1 MPFWREPPGRLGAP
15 AARARGARAA
25 AWRARSRLGMSCDRS
40 DEGASLAE
48 AQEDTPPSP
57 ASLEDDETPP
67 PPISPETAL
76 NWLDEGKTL
85 KKPTAKKM
93 PVAKPPAEPVAE
105 YKPRAEPGRPA
116 CPPKYHLVRERRAM
130 QEWIRDNRGELRI
143 EPSDVAN
150 FALEQSIGAEAAKEC
165 LLGEVTDT
173 LLAQW
178 RFEQKETC
186 QIPTSGAAMKKRS
199 EYDMAAAEGDPRGKQ
214 YAKEYGHAKRRLAE
228 ARKEWIRANGW
239 RVAVPTAIWPRDPQ
253 KKERP
258 WYPPLKL
265 LSERQLL
272 EVPDAKYWPHL
283 EKDGVP
289 FDKSKGGHDDSAQGG
304 DNKGGHDDSTQGS
317 SYSKGGHDGNKG
329 GHDYSSKGGHD
340 YSKGGHDGNKGGY
353 HAGGYH
359 GSKDGYDGTQV

>member
-1 MPFWREPPGRLGAP
+1 M
-15 AARARGARAA
+15 
-25 AWRARSRLGMSCDRS
+25 
-40 DEGASLAE
+40 
-48 AQEDTPPSP
+48 
-57 ASLEDDETPP
+57 
-67 PPISPETAL
+67 TAL
-76 NWLDEGKTL
+76 SWLGDGKTL
-85 KKPTAKKM
+85 KKPTAKKK
-93 PVAKPPAEPVAE
+93 PVAKPPTEPVGE

-116 CPPKYHLVRERRAM
+116 CPPKFHLVWERPAM
-130 QEWIRDNRGELRI
+130 QEWIRDN
-143 EPSDVAN
+143 
-150 FALEQSIGAEAAKEC
+150 
-165 LLGEVTDT
+165 T

-178 RFEQKETC
+178 RHEQKETC
-186 QIPTSGAAMKKRS
+186 QIPTSGAAMMKRS
-199 EYDMAAAEGDPRGKQ
+199 ENDMAAAEGDRRGKQ
-214 YAKEYGHAKRRLAE
+214 YAKEYGHAKRRLTE
-228 ARKEWIRANGW
+228 AREEWLHANGW